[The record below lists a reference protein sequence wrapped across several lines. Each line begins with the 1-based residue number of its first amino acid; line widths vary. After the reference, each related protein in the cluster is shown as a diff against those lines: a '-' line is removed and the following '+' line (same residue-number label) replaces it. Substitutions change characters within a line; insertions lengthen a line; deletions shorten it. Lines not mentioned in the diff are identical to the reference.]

1 MAQLISRAYDTTV
14 AMVLIIEFE
23 PHELR
28 LMGWALLE
36 AGFEVASASS
46 IDGAVERTERLRP
59 EVIVFNTSVPPE
71 AKARCIQVLR
81 AINAAS
87 RVINVYAPVSGQG
100 PDIPADAYLE
110 KPFGAQELVGTIR
123 KLLAQRSEA
132 S

>member
-1 MAQLISRAYDTTV
+1 MIAPLTPRQYDAAM

-36 AGFEVASASS
+36 AGFEVASESS
-46 IDGAVERTERLRP
+46 IDGAVERTERLTP

-81 AINAAS
+81 AINASS
-87 RVINVYAPVSGQG
+87 RVINVYAQVLGQG
-100 PDIPADAYLE
+100 PDIPADA
-110 KPFGAQELVGTIR
+110 
-123 KLLAQRSEA
+123 
-132 S
+132 

>member
-1 MAQLISRAYDTTV
+1 MARLISHAYDTAM

-28 LMGWALLE
+28 LMGWTLLE

-59 EVIVFNTSVPPE
+59 AVIVFNTSVPPE

-81 AINAAS
+81 AVNAAS
-87 RVINVYAPVSGQG
+87 RVINVYEPVTGQG

-110 KPFGAQELVGTIR
+110 KPFVAQELIATIR
-123 KLLAQRSEA
+123 KLLGERS
-132 S
+132 